1 MGQRGPTG
9 KMLNGAVVRKGAN
22 NVRNQ
27 ERDRSLRNRLNG
39 PASILLEMMKGTA
52 VCKCCK

>member
-39 PASILLEMMKGTA
+39 PASILLEMMNGTA
-52 VCKCCK
+52 VCEIG